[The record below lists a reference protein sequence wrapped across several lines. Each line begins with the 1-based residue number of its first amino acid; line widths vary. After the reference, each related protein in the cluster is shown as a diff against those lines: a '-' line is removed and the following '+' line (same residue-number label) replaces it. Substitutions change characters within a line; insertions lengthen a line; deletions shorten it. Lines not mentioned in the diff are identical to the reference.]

1 MTVSLIN
8 TGNRQCDA
16 EERPGE
22 DKGEFHRQAKGCL
35 ELPTVQREEGG
46 GVLPHTLGE
55 SSPARTLI
63 SEPLEL

>member
-46 GVLPHTLGE
+46 GVLLHTPGKAALPE
-55 SSPARTLI
+55 H
-63 SEPLEL
+63 